1 MARTSVS
8 TTVQRIR
15 RQLAANYR
23 WEYNALALAVD
34 ADDTSVELSLAHN
47 NSVRTGSILNIG
59 TELMRVTSASP
70 SSNVVEVAR
79 GWLDSTAVA
88 HTVADEVLVN
98 PRFTTQDIFEA
109 MIDEIDSWSPN
120 LFRVITVEQ
129 DVSASQETIELPV
142 SLANTLGLVSVQAIA
157 TDLAGARYSWP
168 AIEVRL
174 HRHSTVWSD
183 ATSSGI
189 LMRLITPIASGT
201 IVHTSRLPFDTS
213 LVTMTNDL
221 VTDVGL
227 STTMLDVLSLGVRLR
242 LAAEDEMSRLQQH
255 MQDQPQRSADRPA
268 GVGVQP
274 WQALRQM
281 YTERKTQERIRL
293 NTLYPIAFQP

>member
-23 WEYNALALAVD
+23 WEYNALGLALD
-34 ADDTSVELSLAHN
+34 ASETSVELELTHN
-47 NSVRTGSILNIG
+47 NSIRVGSILNVG
-59 TELMRVTSASP
+59 TELMRVTVASP
-70 SSNVVEVAR
+70 TSNVVTVVR
-79 GWLDSTAVA
+79 GWLDSEAVA

-98 PRFTTQDIFEA
+98 PRFTTQDIYEA

-120 LFRVITVEQ
+120 LFRVLTIE
-129 DVSASQETIELPV
+129 DDISASQETIELPA
-142 SLANTLGLVSVQAIA
+142 SLTNMLGLTDVRAIA
-157 TDLAGARYSWP
+157 TDLAGARYAWP
-168 AIEVRL
+168 SIDVRL
-174 HRHSTVWSD
+174 HRHSTTWSD
-183 ATSSGI
+183 ATTSGI

-201 IVHTSRLPFDTS
+201 IVYTARLPFDTS
-213 LVTMTNDL
+213 LVTMSNDL

-242 LAAEDEMSRLQQH
+242 IAAEDEMSRLQQH
-255 MQDQPQRSADRPA
+255 MQDQPQRAADRPVA
-268 GVGVQP
+268 AGVQP